1 MKAPK
6 IVELSVEELDAL
18 VDRVNRGE
26 VQQGDGEI
34 IEAMAEMIKFI
45 NLVLQEKTISIKRL
59 RRIIFGAKTEKTET
73 VVKKP
78 QGEEKVPPKSTED
91 GGAAGGTEQE
101 KKKRKGHGRNGA
113 EAYRGA
119 ERVWVAHPTLK
130 PGDPCPVCPKGKVY
144 RINKPSVVVRV
155 VGKPPVQAVICPV
168 ELPFTII
175 LVRIEW
181 NRIQFLARRVS

>member
-6 IVELSVEELDAL
+6 TVELSVEELNAL

-45 NLVLQEKTISIKRL
+45 NSVLKEKNISIKRL

-78 QGEEKVPPKSTED
+78 QGEEKAQPKSAED
-91 GGAAGGTEQE
+91 GDAAGGAEQE

-119 ERVWVAHPTLK
+119 ARVRVAHPTLK
-130 PGDPCPVCPKGKVY
+130 PRDRCPACLKGRVY
-144 RINKPSVVVRV
+144 FIKNKPSVVVRV
-155 VGKPPVQAVICPV
+155 VGKPPVQAP
-168 ELPFTII
+168 T
-175 LVRIEW
+175 VRATEAALQSV
-181 NRIQFLARRVS
+181 RQGVHC